1 MKMTVEFNSIA
12 DLANFSKFIDQRLE
26 EEQRTRELNNLRG
39 QLDLAKEQLERAYA
53 RLRFKDD
60 KPDMAKIYATPLNE
74 VPIRVRTYNCLV
86 AEGCETVGHVVQLFD
101 KNQLRGI
108 TNFGNG
114 SFSNLKRVFAEEFN
128 IELNRSNK

>member
-26 EEQRTRELNNLRG
+26 EETKARELDNLRG
-39 QLDLAKEQLERAYA
+39 QLSLAKEQLDRAYA

-60 KPDMAKIYATPLNE
+60 KPDMDKIYATPLDQ
-74 VPIRVRTYNCLV
+74 VPIRVRTFNCLV
-86 AEGCETVGHVVQLFD
+86 AEGCETVGHVVQLFN

-108 TNFGNG
+108 HNFGNG
-114 SFSNLKRVFAEEFN
+114 SFSNLKRVFAEQFN
-128 IELNRSNK
+128 IELNRSRT

>member
-12 DLANFSKFIDQRLE
+12 DLANFSKFIDQRLA
-26 EEQRTRELNNLRG
+26 EEQRTRELNNLQG
-39 QLDLAKEQLERAYA
+39 QLDLAKQQLERAYA

-60 KPDMAKIYATPLNE
+60 KPDLSKIENIPLEN
-74 VPIRVRTYNCLV
+74 VPLKVRTYNALK
-86 AEGCETVGHVVQLFD
+86 AWNCETVGHVLQLFE

-114 SFSNLKRVFAEEFN
+114 SFSNLKRVFAEEFK
-128 IELNRSNK
+128 IDLNRSRT

>member
-26 EEQRTRELNNLRG
+26 EEQKRKELGDLQS
-39 QLDLAKEQLERAYA
+39 QLAMAKQQLERAYA

-60 KPDMAKIYATPLNE
+60 KPDMAKIYATPLSE

-114 SFSNLKRVFAEEFN
+114 SFSNLKRVFAEEFK

>member
-1 MKMTVEFNSIA
+1 MKMTVEFSSIA

-26 EEQRTRELNNLRG
+26 EEQRTKELKNLQY
-39 QLDLAKEQLERAYA
+39 QLDLAKQQLERAYT

-60 KPDMAKIYATPLNE
+60 KPDMAKIYATPLDQ
-74 VPIRVRTYNCLV
+74 VPLRVRTFNCLV
-86 AEGCETVGHVVQLFD
+86 AEGCETVGHVVHLFD

-108 TNFGNG
+108 PNFGNG
-114 SFSNLKRVFAEEFN
+114 SFSNLKRVFAEEFK

>member
-12 DLANFSKFIDQRLE
+12 DLANFSKFIDQRLD
-26 EEQRTRELNNLRG
+26 EEQKSREIMGLRS
-39 QLDLAKEQLERAYA
+39 QLDMAKQQLERAYA

-60 KPDMAKIYATPLNE
+60 KTDMTKIYATPLSE
-74 VPIRVRTYNCLV
+74 VPIRVRTYNCLI
-86 AEGCETVGHVVQLFD
+86 AEGCETVGHVIQLFE

-114 SFSNLKRVFAEEFN
+114 SFSNLKRVFSEEFK
-128 IELNRSNK
+128 IDLDRSKA

>member
-1 MKMTVEFNSIA
+1 MKMTVEFSSIA

-26 EEQRTRELNNLRG
+26 EEAKTRELNNLRG
-39 QLDLAKEQLERAYA
+39 QLDLAKNQLERAYA

-60 KPDMAKIYATPLNE
+60 KPDMAKIYATPLDQ
-74 VPIRVRTYNCLV
+74 VPLRVRTFNCLV
-86 AEGCETVGHVVQLFD
+86 AEGCETVGHVMQLFD

-108 TNFGNG
+108 PNFGNG
-114 SFSNLKRVFAEEFN
+114 SFSNLKRVFAEEFK

>member
-12 DLANFSKFIDQRLE
+12 DMANFSAFVNQRLE
-26 EEQRTRELNNLRG
+26 EDAKVKELNHLRG

-60 KPDMAKIYATPLNE
+60 KAKENYSIPLDTL
-74 VPIRVRTYNCLV
+74 PLKVRTLNCLTAV
-86 AEGCETVGHVVQLFD
+86 GCETVGDVVAEFQ
-101 KNQLRGI
+101 KNELRKI

-114 SFSNLKRVFAEEFN
+114 SFSNLKRVFAD
-128 IELNRSNK
+128 ELKITLDRKRT

>member
-26 EEQRTRELNNLRG
+26 EEQKRKEMGDLQS
-39 QLDLAKEQLERAYA
+39 QLAMAKQQLERAYA

-60 KPDMAKIYATPLNE
+60 KPDMAKIYATPLNQ

>member
-12 DLANFSKFIDQRLE
+12 DLANFSKFIDQRLA
-26 EEQRTRELNNLRG
+26 EEQK
-39 QLDLAKEQLERAYA
+39 AKEIENLNYQLGMAKQQLERAYA

-108 TNFGNG
+108 PNFGNG
-114 SFSNLKRVFAEEFN
+114 SFSNLKRVFAEEFK
-128 IELNRSNK
+128 IELNRSK